1 MNLSF
6 PASYL
11 QAKLNAELP
20 PPHDMTLDER
30 ACRRK
35 AREAEWKFRVSKGYV
50 KDTFWNH
57 LRFRLTDRD

>member
-1 MNLSF
+1 MNLTF

-11 QAKLNAELP
+11 QAKLNAE
-20 PPHDMTLDER
+20 
-30 ACRRK
+30 
-35 AREAEWKFRVSKGYV
+35 WNFRVSKGYV